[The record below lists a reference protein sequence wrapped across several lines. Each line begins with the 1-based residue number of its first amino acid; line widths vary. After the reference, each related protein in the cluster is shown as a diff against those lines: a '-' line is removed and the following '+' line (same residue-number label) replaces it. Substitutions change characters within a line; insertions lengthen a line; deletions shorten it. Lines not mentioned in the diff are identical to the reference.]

1 MVDFRDT
8 TEESTFR
15 ETVRNFIDNEYE
27 PRRATIRA
35 EARVAATFERTPS
48 MRAWEGELAQRG
60 WIAPAWPEQY
70 GGAGLSVMQQFIFN
84 EEMAEARAPRPGGI
98 AIGMAGPTIIT
109 IGTEEQQAEHLP
121 PILSGEA
128 IWCQGYSEPGSGSD
142 LASLQ
147 TRAVKDGDDWVV
159 NGQKIWTS
167 GAHRADWM
175 ILLARTD
182 PDAPKHKGITYF
194 MLDMH
199 APGVEV
205 RPLVNM
211 TNTHEFNEVFF
222 EDVRIPSRNILG
234 EVDRGWYG
242 AVTTLDFERSSIGSA
257 VGMRQSVE
265 EVINFAKEHRG
276 SGVSSLDENEETR
289 FALSDRYIEAQTAMM
304 ISYRIV
310 SMQSQGM
317 IPNHEASMAKLF
329 AMELN
334 QRIQSTAMKVLGL
347 YGQIGRGDPLAP
359 KRGRFEYGY
368 LRSVANTIEGGT
380 SEIQRNIIA
389 TRGLGLPRG

>member
-1 MVDFRDT
+1 MVDFRDDS
-8 TEESTFR
+8 TEAAFR
-15 ETVRNFIDNEYE
+15 EEVRGFIEGE
-27 PRRATIRA
+27 FQPRRSRMRE
-35 EARVAATFERTPS
+35 EARSAAMFDRPPAQREWDK
-48 MRAWEGELAQRG
+48 ALADRG
-60 WIAPAWPEQY
+60 WIAPAWPERY

-109 IGTEEQQAEHLP
+109 IGTEEQQKEHLP
-121 PILSGEA
+121 PILSGES

-199 APGVEV
+199 SPGVEV

-211 TNTHEFNEVFF
+211 AGTHEFNEVFF
-222 EDVRIPSRNILG
+222 EDVRIPSRHILG

-242 AVTTLDFERSSIGSA
+242 AVTTLDFERSSIGSS
-257 VGMRQSVE
+257 VGMQQTVEDIIKFAQDNRGTGLSSV
-265 EVINFAKEHRG
+265 
-276 SGVSSLDENEETR
+276 GVNEDTR
-289 FALSDRYIEAQTAMM
+289 FQLADRWIETQTARM

-310 SMQSQGM
+310 TMQDQGL
-317 IPNHEASMAKLF
+317 IPNYEASMAKLY

-334 QRIQSTAMKVLGL
+334 QRIWRTAMQVTGL
-347 YGQIGRGDPLAP
+347 YGQLKGGDPYAA
-359 KRGRFEYGY
+359 KRGRYNYGFI
-368 LRSVANTIEGGT
+368 RSIANTIEGGT